1 MPPLTDGSQVMWL
14 GVAMVEVAG
23 DRADSRRTDRNGRGV
38 VRVGEGVAVG
48 GIDGVVI
55 GDVTGATLGSDE
67 SLLRVR
73 PQRLGKG
80 ATTLGGG
87 GGVGAG
93 VGVATDV
100 GTTLGSGGGV
110 GSGDGVGSTVG
121 GGGGDGVWG
130 NVGNVGTW
138 SGRWVCCVKMS
149 DSVSKL

>member
-1 MPPLTDGSQVMWL
+1 MVVVSFGL
-14 GVAMVEVAG
+14 GWG
-23 DRADSRRTDRNGRGV
+23 LGRGWWLV
-38 VRVGEGVAVG
+38 VGGIGGVAVG
-48 GIDGVVI
+48 DFA
-55 GDVTGATLGSDE
+55 GATLGSDAP
-67 SLLRVR
+67 LLRVR

-93 VGVATDV
+93 VGVENGV

-130 NVGNVGTW
+130 GVVRAGVGTW
-138 SGRWVCCVKMS
+138 EGR
-149 DSVSKL
+149 

>member
-1 MPPLTDGSQVMWL
+1 MGEIPPLTDGSQAMRL
-14 GVAMVEVAG
+14 GVAVVEAAG
-23 DRADSRRTDRNGRGV
+23 DRADSRRTDGNGRGV
-38 VRVGEGVAVG
+38 VWVGEGVAVG
-48 GIDGVVI
+48 GIGGVAV
-55 GDVTGATLGSDE
+55 GDVAGANLGIDA

-93 VGVATDV
+93 VGVKTDV

-110 GSGDGVGSTVG
+110 GSGEGVGSTVG

-130 NVGNVGTW
+130 TVGTW
-138 SGRWVCCVKMS
+138 SGR
-149 DSVSKL
+149 

>member
-1 MPPLTDGSQVMWL
+1 M
-14 GVAMVEVAG
+14 
-23 DRADSRRTDRNGRGV
+23 
-38 VRVGEGVAVG
+38 AVG
-48 GIDGVVI
+48 GIGGVVV
-55 GDVTGATLGSDE
+55 GDVDGATLGSDAP
-67 SLLRVR
+67 LLRVR

-87 GGVGAG
+87 GGVGDG

-130 NVGNVGTW
+130 TLGTW

-149 DSVSKL
+149 ISVSKL